1 MPRSDVSSTKAA
13 MIPTTM
19 STRPRLPRG
28 LRAVRRGRSSGARM
42 SAEPTR
48 RRRRPATPRAHRP
61 EIRGLSVGGWSGVV
75 AAVGAGRTRGHDQAP
90 AAGMGGRAPH
100 SRREWLALAHLA
112 GEGVVV
118 GVGARLAGAVDEP
131 AQRGAGGRSL
141 VEAPRVCRGRVVADG
156 LADALAL
163 PFAVERA
170 EPLGHLLKVAVA
182 LVERAGHALAHRLD
196 ERLPQLVG
204 QRGARAR
211 DHAVD
216 ARGA

>member
-48 RRRRPATPRAHRP
+48 RRRRPATPRGPRP
-61 EIRGLSVGGWSGVV
+61 EVRGLSVGGWSGVV

-141 VEAPRVCRGRVVADG
+141 VEAPPVCRGRVVGGG
-156 LADALAL
+156 LAHAPAPPFAGKRGEPPRHPPQGALA
-163 PFAVERA
+163 
-170 EPLGHLLKVAVA
+170 PL
-182 LVERAGHALAHRLD
+182 
-196 ERLPQLVG
+196 
-204 QRGARAR
+204 
-211 DHAVD
+211 
-216 ARGA
+216 